1 MCTQE
6 VSDIIVTVNSN
17 NSNGNNSNS
26 NNSNSTGY
34 YMNVRGRHKNPHD
47 TLYAFII

>member
-34 YMNVRGRHKNPHD
+34 YVRGRHKNPHD